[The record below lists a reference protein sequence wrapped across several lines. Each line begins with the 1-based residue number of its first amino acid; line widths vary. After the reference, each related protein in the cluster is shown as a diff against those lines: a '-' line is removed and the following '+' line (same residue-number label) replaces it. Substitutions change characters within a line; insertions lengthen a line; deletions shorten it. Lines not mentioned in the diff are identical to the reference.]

1 MFQITEEQRTL
12 RKTLRE
18 FVDREILPQAA
29 SYEQNASF
37 PNALF
42 IRLGELGFLDLTFYH
57 QREGALHNGVDSMI
71 VMEEL
76 ARGLPSVVLSMSP
89 HIQCMNLI
97 EAEGST
103 SLRERVV
110 PSIPR
115 RPMTA
120 TAGS

>member
-29 SYEQNASF
+29 SFEQSAAF
-37 PNALF
+37 PSALF
-42 IRLGELGFLDLTFYH
+42 VRLGELGFLNLTFYH
-57 QREGALHNGVDSMI
+57 QREGAIHNGVDSMI

-97 EAEGST
+97 IGAPEEKG
-103 SLRERVV
+103 LVL
-110 PSIPR
+110 
-115 RPMTA
+115 
-120 TAGS
+120 